1 MCYDLLLSLFVVLVA
16 LPLAT
21 CCSSLFEV
29 TVDPLLAPLVVD
41 VTAESFEIYV
51 VNNDAGLLTSIRV
64 SFFRFHVFI
73 LSWNLFMSMLGS
85 QAGPPILTNP
95 PKKNIN

>member
-1 MCYDLLLSLFVVLVA
+1 MGPWSLQIDDKRLTF
-16 LPLAT
+16 
-21 CCSSLFEV
+21 CDMF
-29 TVDPLLAPLVVD
+29 
-41 VTAESFEIYV
+41 TAETFEIYV
-51 VNNDAGLLTSIRV
+51 VNIDAGLLTSIRV

-95 PKKNIN
+95 DVHSERNIN